1 MSRTVNAAQMKLV
14 EGEEGDKLELS
25 SLMEVTF
32 LDFAYYSLFMFGNDH
47 SFKVTSN
54 VTPGADK
61 AAAVWNCTIKSS
73 CPSLDFSSFHT
84 GLFFKFVFDL
94 QL

>member
-32 LDFAYYSLFMFGNDH
+32 HGFPFKII
-47 SFKVTSN
+47 SFSMLGK
-54 VTPGADK
+54 
-61 AAAVWNCTIKSS
+61 
-73 CPSLDFSSFHT
+73 
-84 GLFFKFVFDL
+84 DL
-94 QL
+94 MMGV